1 VPPLRER
8 REDIL
13 PLFRAFLEMHSRREG
28 RPVPLLE
35 RGVEKDLL
43 QRAWPGNIGQLT
55 WCLAQALGATTGPVL
70 GPLPPEGARRGAT
83 LVLPLPAP
91 GPLETMLAE
100 ASRDAAAVLLRRAM
114 EGRRQDPAAVAQD
127 LGLTARALA
136 RALREH
142 GISLEDE

>member
-1 VPPLRER
+1 
-8 REDIL
+8 
-13 PLFRAFLEMHSRREG
+13 
-28 RPVPLLE
+28 
-35 RGVEKDLL
+35 
-43 QRAWPGNIGQLT
+43 
-55 WCLAQALGATTGPVL
+55 
-70 GPLPPEGARRGAT
+70 
-83 LVLPLPAP
+83 
-91 GPLETMLAE
+91 MLAE